1 MNHITDIICSKRNPK
16 GPSGSGQGDGY
27 AGRGSIIRVG
37 GGMICRIFRRKNV

>member
-27 AGRGSIIRVG
+27 AGRGSAG
-37 GGMICRIFRRKNV
+37 GERGMICRIFRRKNV